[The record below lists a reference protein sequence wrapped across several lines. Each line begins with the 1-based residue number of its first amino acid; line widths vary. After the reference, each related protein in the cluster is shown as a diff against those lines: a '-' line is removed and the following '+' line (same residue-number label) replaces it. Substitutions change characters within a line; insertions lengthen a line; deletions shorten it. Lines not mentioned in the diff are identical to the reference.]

1 MGTFWGVLWLAVL
14 VFAYVV
20 AGLAASRRQRSRVD
34 DPFDRQRKAGQV
46 HGVKNLGSAP
56 PATHHRMGRN

>member
-1 MGTFWGVLWLAVL
+1 VSTFWGVFWLTALVL
-14 VFAYVV
+14 AFVV
-20 AGLAASRRQRSRVD
+20 AGIAASRRQRGRRD
-34 DPFDRQRKAGQV
+34 DPLDHYRQAGQV

>member
-1 MGTFWGVLWLAVL
+1 MGSFWGVFWLSALVL
-14 VFAYVV
+14 AFVV
-20 AGLAASRRQRSRVD
+20 AAIGASRRQRSRVD
-34 DPFDRQRKAGQV
+34 DPFDHSRKAGQV

>member
-1 MGTFWGVLWLAVL
+1 MDSFWGVFWLSALVL
-14 VFAYVV
+14 AFVL
-20 AGLAASRRQRSRVD
+20 AGIGASRRLRSRSD
-34 DPFDRQRKAGQV
+34 DPLDHHRKAGQV

>member
-1 MGTFWGVLWLAVL
+1 MGEFWGIFWLTVL
-14 VFAYVV
+14 VV
-20 AGLAASRRQRSRVD
+20 AFVAAGIGASRRQRSRID
-34 DPFDRQRKAGQV
+34 DPDEHYRRTGRV

>member
-1 MGTFWGVLWLAVL
+1 MSEFWGLFWLSALVLA
-14 VFAYVV
+14 FVV
-20 AGLAASRRQRSRVD
+20 AGIAASRRQRSRSD
-34 DPFDRQRKAGQV
+34 DPLDHYRKAGQV